1 MFPFLQQSGMF
12 SVDWRSKIL
21 QALSHVFTKERNI
34 LLSEL
39 HSYVLSSEDGAMELS
54 DIQRLENKIQTQVG
68 WIFFYS
74 WIYYNLKGVKYH
86 NILWKKFPTCISV
99 SIVALASTNI
109 QHSVIINKASLVDPR
124 THHITSTKSNC
135 PHFCHIP
142 FVWKKFHSAFSP
154 REMHV

>member
-21 QALSHVFTKERNI
+21 QALSHVFTKERNV

-68 WIFFYS
+68 WILLFLEFT
-74 WIYYNLKGVKYH
+74 IILKVLNTTTFIKE
-86 NILWKKFPTCISV
+86 ISH
-99 SIVALASTNI
+99 LY
-109 QHSVIINKASLVDPR
+109 
-124 THHITSTKSNC
+124 
-135 PHFCHIP
+135 
-142 FVWKKFHSAFSP
+142 
-154 REMHV
+154 